1 MKVLIIEEEIY
12 LAQSISSKLSEAG
25 YICDIKM
32 TLKEALD
39 SQEKYDVVL
48 LSTSIAGQDFH
59 PIINA
64 YKHSIIILMITYIS
78 HDTVSKPIQA
88 GVSDY
93 ILKPFMIEELIR
105 KIKHFEKFNR
115 IISENQNYQKYLNY
129 TFSSV
134 PPIDEM
140 LVLSNNENLNIKIP
154 ILIYT
159 NFQKYADA
167 FAFNYAKTQ
176 NKQLFII
183 DHNDIKSNNFINL
196 LKSNK
201 SKNIFYLTDFQNMVL
216 KDKQYVLSLMEN
228 KNIIISTTNAIETEE
243 LNIEKFT
250 FLELK
255 SEHQM
260 FEKGEILKI
269 SDYIKY
275 VLKNH
280 QQELPD
286 TELSKRLGIS
296 RKSLWEKRKKY
307 GIYKKK
313 K

>member
-12 LAQSISSKLSEAG
+12 LAQSISSKLGEAG
-25 YICDIKM
+25 YICDIKT
-32 TLKEALD
+32 TLAEVLE
-39 SQEKYDVVL
+39 SREKYDVVL
-48 LSTSIAGQDFH
+48 LSTSIAGQDFY
-59 PIINA
+59 PVINV
-64 YKHSIIILMITYIS
+64 YKESIIILMITYIS

-105 KIKHFEKFNR
+105 KIKHFEKYNKLLD
-115 IISENQNYQKYLNY
+115 ENQNYKKYLNY

-134 PPIDEM
+134 P
-140 LVLSNNENLNIKIP
+140 NEELFNLETENSYKTP

-167 FAFNYAKTQ
+167 FAFSFAEKQ
-176 NKQLFII
+176 NKQLYVI
-183 DHNDIKSNNFINL
+183 DYNDFKYNELFSSPSG
-196 LKSNK
+196 KNK
-201 SKNIFYLTDFQNMVL
+201 KLYYFTDFQNLTL
-216 KDKQYVLSLMEN
+216 KEKQNILTASQN
-228 KNIIISTTNAIETEE
+228 QNIIISTTNSPQTEE
-243 LNIEKFT
+243 LEIDKFT
-250 FLELK
+250 YLEAK